1 VYEIKLYIGLLVILF
16 CSFFLSHKI
25 ADHTTQTPQ
34 MKIHQIGSLTDH
46 KLIKFCKTDS
56 EINYGLET
64 KSGFIVIKESL
75 FSLKTSPVAFCLY
88 FWSGTTEIIE

>member
-1 VYEIKLYIGLLVILF
+1 MYEIKLYICRLVTLF

-25 ADHTTQTPQ
+25 AHHTTQTPQ
-34 MKIHQIGSLTDH
+34 MKIHQIGSLTYH
-46 KLIKFCKTDS
+46 KLIKFGKTNS

-75 FSLKTSPVAFCLY
+75 FSLKTSPVAFC
-88 FWSGTTEIIE
+88 